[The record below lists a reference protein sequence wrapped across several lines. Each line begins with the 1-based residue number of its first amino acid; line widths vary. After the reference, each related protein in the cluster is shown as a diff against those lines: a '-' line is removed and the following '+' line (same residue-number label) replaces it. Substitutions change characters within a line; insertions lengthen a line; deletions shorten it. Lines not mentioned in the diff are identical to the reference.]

1 MIACESVTG
10 LGETGDHTRVLLLD
24 DNREFVD
31 ATRRLL
37 KLHGFD
43 VVGCL
48 LPGEALELL
57 AADASAFDVA
67 MFDVELPEMSGVEVL
82 KRAQELAPELPII
95 MVSGDHS
102 ANTATR
108 ALHAGAFDYQ
118 TKPISEMDAF
128 VLSLS
133 RAGQHGRL
141 QRRARALESRVTE
154 LDEYGRTIVGS
165 SLAMRR
171 VFEAIAKVAATS
183 VNVVILGE
191 SGTGKELVAH
201 AIHARSER
209 TAGPFVAVNCAG
221 LPEGLIDSELFGHS
235 KGAFT
240 GAIKARAG
248 AFERANHGTLFLD
261 EIGDLPLTV
270 QGRLLRV
277 IQEGETRPVGE
288 DVPRR
293 IDVRLIAA
301 TLVDL
306 RDAVQ
311 RKEFRNDLYYR
322 LNVVSIELPP
332 LRERRDDLAPLCAYF
347 LRKHG
352 PPMGKAGVRLCPRA
366 FEALERY
373 DWPGNVRELEN
384 AIQRALA
391 MTTDDEIDLDVLPP
405 EIEAGRQRPAVTA
418 APGEQPWGVEMPFAN
433 ARLAAQ
439 RDFEQRYLTG
449 LLRATEGNVSEAA
462 RRAGMDRSNFR
473 KLLSR
478 NEIDAEQ
485 FRPAGV

>member
-1 MIACESVTG
+1 M
-10 LGETGDHTRVLLLD
+10 RVLLLD
-24 DNREFVD
+24 DNLEFVE

-37 KLHGFD
+37 RIHGFD
-43 VVGCL
+43 AVGCHR
-48 LPGEALELL
+48 PADALEMLT
-57 AADASAFDVA
+57 ANPDEFDVA

-82 KRAQELAPELPII
+82 ERAQELAPGLPII

-133 RAGQHGRL
+133 RAGRHGRL
-141 QRRARALESRVTE
+141 QRRARALESRVSE
-154 LDEYGRTIVGS
+154 LDEYGRKIVGNS
-165 SLAMRR
+165 AAMRR
-171 VFEAIAKVAATS
+171 VFESIGKLAATS

-191 SGTGKELVAH
+191 SGTGKELVAR

-209 TAGPFVAVNCAG
+209 TAGPFVAINCAG
-221 LPEGLIDSELFGHS
+221 LPEGLIDSELFGHT

-248 AFERANHGTLFLD
+248 AFERAHRGTLFLD
-261 EIGDLPLTV
+261 EIGDLPMSV

-277 IQEGETRPVGE
+277 IQERETRPVGE
-288 DVPRR
+288 DVPRA

-301 TLVDL
+301 TLVNL
-306 RDAVQ
+306 REAVQ
-311 RKEFRNDLYYR
+311 NKEFRNDLYYR
-322 LNVVSIELPP
+322 LNVVSVEIPP
-332 LRERRDDLAPLCAYF
+332 LRERKEDLAPLVAYF
-347 LRKHG
+347 LGKHG
-352 PPMGKAGVRLCPRA
+352 PRMGKLGVRLSPRA

-391 MTTDDEIDLDVLPP
+391 LTVNDEIDLDVLPP
-405 EIEAGRQRPAVTA
+405 EIETGRQAPVRPAL
-418 APGEQPWGVEMPFAN
+418 PGDDAWGVEMAFAD

-439 RDFEQRYLTG
+439 RDFEQRYLCS
-449 LLRATEGNVSEAA
+449 LLQSTDGNISEAA

-473 KLLSR
+473 KLLLR
-478 NEIDAEQ
+478 NEIDAES
-485 FRPAGV
+485 FRSAGD